1 VDANAVMDVA
11 DLADELGRTDLAW
24 ERAREAIRL
33 CRQGGD
39 RQNTVYALALLARF
53 AGAAGQAER
62 AGQLW
67 GAIEAEE
74 ARGPVGH
81 WERER
86 EQIASTV
93 IMPSPE
99 FESGRSTGR
108 SLSLDEAVE
117 YALGED

>member
-1 VDANAVMDVA
+1 MRANVVMDVA

-24 ERAREAIRL
+24 QRAREALRL
-33 CRQGGD
+33 CREVGD
-39 RQNTVYALALLARF
+39 RQLTVYALALLARF
-53 AGAAGQAER
+53 AAAAGQAER
-62 AGQLW
+62 AGRLW
-67 GAIEAEE
+67 GAIESEE
-74 ARGPVGH
+74 ARGPVGQ

-93 IMPSPE
+93 VMPSPQ